1 MPSVFFD
8 AWFDDEARRQH
19 LYQGNLF
26 AFSPRPSTRALIEFA
41 QGMIEEAFFPRNPQ
55 TAQFEMPV
63 EEFAAVLS
71 TLKPRF
77 IHHPRSKKL
86 LSAILTEFGCDLSK
100 TYFDVPKMRSMAHG
114 DYLKAG
120 IALPFDL
127 HRDSWFA
134 SPLCQQNWWIP
145 IYAIGADDAM
155 AFHPHYWS
163 QAVRNG
169 SSEYNQYA
177 WNLGARKEAATFVKS
192 DPRKIPKPEQPVD
205 VDPQIRLIPQA
216 GGAIMFS
223 GAQMHSTVPNTA
235 RRTRFSIDFRTVHLD
250 DLINMTGAPNVD
262 SAPSG
267 TTLWELMRADDYSRI
282 DESIIRLYDPNPP
295 EVGRVYEPEL
305 ALVGGRSIKE

>member
-77 IHHPRSKKL
+77 IHHPRSKRL

-100 TYFDVPKMRSMAHG
+100 TYFDVPNMRSMAHG

-145 IYAIGADDAM
+145 IYEIGPDDAM